1 MKDLGWNHERIAQE
15 LRLPSSTVYNWVT
28 DRNSPYGSY
37 TIPDLRPSPALSY
50 IAGAFLGDG
59 GLIKS
64 SSFHYELR
72 LRVRD
77 YDFADRAAACLSRI
91 IRKPKQARVDR
102 KRFFVVRIWSRLL
115 FEYLSDW
122 DSIRETSERFP
133 ADFIRGFADAEG
145 TSAVSVYTS
154 SKLNFRKF
162 GFYIVLVNTD
172 KALLE
177 YIAHLLMTK
186 FEISSN
192 IFLERKHF
200 RMWSKLPCYRL
211 TINRR
216 VDQRRFAT
224 SIGFQIRRK
233 NQKMLDALR
242 LLDSYKPQRA
252 AIEWERLHEKR
263 GRNWVR
269 RNQAA
274 TAGNGAPGG
283 I

>member
-1 MKDLGWNHERIAQE
+1 MKDLGWSYERIAQN
-15 LRLPSSTVYNWVT
+15 LHLPSSTVYNWVT
-28 DRNSPYGSY
+28 NRNSPYGSY
-37 TIPDLRPSPALSY
+37 TTPDLQPSPALSY

-72 LRVRD
+72 LRVKD
-77 YDFADRAAACLSRI
+77 YDFADRVAACLSKI
-91 IRKPKQARVDR
+91 IQKPKQARLDR
-102 KRFFVVRIWSRLL
+102 RKFFLVRIWSRLL

-122 DSIRETSERFP
+122 DSIRETSEHFP

-145 TSAVSVYTS
+145 TPAVSVYTN
-154 SKLNFRKF
+154 SKSHFRKLS
-162 GFYIVLVNTD
+162 FYIVLVNTD

-177 YIAHLLMTK
+177 YIAHLLRTK

-192 IFLERKHF
+192 IFLERKRI

-211 TINRR
+211 TLNRR
-216 VDQRRFAT
+216 ADQRRFST
-224 SIGFQIRRK
+224 SIGFQMKRK
-233 NQKMLDALR
+233 NQKMLDALH
-242 LLDSYKPQRA
+242 LLDSYEPRRA
-252 AIEWERLHEKR
+252 AFEWERLYEKR

-274 TAGNGAPGG
+274 TAGDGAPGG